1 MRDIIKQRTPWVL
14 LNYGFRPFF
23 LLNGIFAA
31 VIIALW
37 LARLHGAVAL
47 GAGQNPIL
55 WHAHELLFG
64 FGGAAIAGFLLT
76 AVSAWTG
83 RIPVQGAKLGLL
95 VAAWLLGRLAMTW
108 EGESVAWLTALL
120 ELSFPVL
127 LAAVVLREV
136 VAGKSRNNYFLAG
149 VVCLFPVTDLL
160 YHLGYIGVLNSSIA
174 LIAIYL
180 VLHLVM
186 VLITLIG
193 GRIIPSFTANWLRAR
208 QEKPLP
214 RSAAWLERTIIPL
227 TVAVALADI
236 WSPLP
241 AVTGILALCAALAHG
256 WRLANWRGLATW
268 SEPLLAVLH
277 LGYAWLVIGYGLL
290 GSAELTAAVPRSAA
304 LHALTMGA
312 MGTMILAVMSRVAL
326 GHTGRSLHAAHL
338 TVTAYALV
346 SLAAGLRI
354 TAPLTGAGYM
364 ALIDLSGAVWIAAF
378 AIFSWVYWPILLRPR
393 VDGKPERHTPVKGK
407 QRLAN
412 H

>member
-1 MRDIIKQRTPWVL
+1 MHNSVKQRTPWVL
-14 LNYGFRPFF
+14 FNYGFRPFF

-31 VIIALW
+31 LVIVLW
-37 LARLHGAVAL
+37 LARLRGAVPV
-47 GAGQNPIL
+47 GAGHNPML

-83 RIPVQGAKLGLL
+83 RLPVQGAKLGLL
-95 VAAWLLGRLAMTW
+95 VATWLLGRVAMAWGEALAA
-108 EGESVAWLTALL
+108 ELTILL
-120 ELSFPVL
+120 ELSFPVF
-127 LAAVVLREV
+127 LAAVVIREI
-136 VAGKSRNNYFLAG
+136 VAGKSRNNYFLA
-149 VVCLFPVTDLL
+149 VVIALFPLADLL
-160 YHLGYIGVLNSSIA
+160 YLLGYTGILNSSVA

-208 QEKPLP
+208 QEKRLP

-241 AVTGILALCAALAHG
+241 AVTGVLALCAALAHG

-268 SEPLLAVLH
+268 PEPLLGVLH
-277 LGYAWLVIGYGLL
+277 LGYAWLVVGYGLL

-304 LHALTMGA
+304 LHALTVGA

-326 GHTGRSLHAAHL
+326 GHTGRPLHAARL
-338 TVTAYALV
+338 TVAAYALV

-354 TAPLTGAGYM
+354 AAPLSGSGYM
-364 ALIDLSGAVWIAAF
+364 ALIDLSGGVWIVAF
-378 AIFSWVYWPILLRPR
+378 AIFSWIYWPILLGPR
-393 VDGKPERHTPVKGK
+393 VDGKV
-407 QRLAN
+407 
-412 H
+412 